1 MRERKI
7 EMMHSY
13 FELDEFIKEK
23 VPTNISHYL
32 LVEIL
37 TIAKASPETQLKIM
51 AKMFKMWESESSL

>member
-1 MRERKI
+1 
-7 EMMHSY
+7 MMHSY
-13 FELDEFIKEK
+13 FGLDEFIKEK
-23 VPTNISHYL
+23 VSTNINRYL